1 MPALL
6 PRPATQQL
14 GKDCKADSQVWAIG
28 RQHQFEFSG
37 SDVGDEMTGLAR
49 SPAALSKNMF
59 HGAAHALAFADILG
73 VLWSWHLFKDKLRK
87 ALLIYINSPFRNY
100 F

>member
-1 MPALL
+1 MLL

-14 GKDCKADSQVWAIG
+14 GKDCKADSQVWASG
-28 RQHQFEFSG
+28 RQHQLEFSG

-49 SPAALSKNMF
+49 SAVALSKNMF
-59 HGAAHALAFADILG
+59 QGAAHALAIADILG
-73 VLWSWHLFKDKLRK
+73 VLWSWHLFRDKFRK
-87 ALLIYINSPFRNY
+87 SLLIYINSLFRNS